1 MTITTSTTATST
13 TATSTTTSTTTTT
26 ASNTILHEQH
36 PSKKD
41 LYRLPSPFH
50 SILYLPDFISSAE
63 ATDLLSHIFRAPKQR
78 WTTLRNRRLQT
89 WGTVSLSQS
98 GQSIIQSI
106 QPVRSVVQPVQA
118 SPLPSWMKPILARIH
133 ALEVFP
139 AHLPPNHCLV
149 NEYRPG
155 QGIMPHLDGPCYASV
170 VATVSLGE
178 ATLLDFYRYNP
189 QQPDLPVLSKADP
202 QSSSQSVQPKAF
214 SVVVEPL
221 SLLVLEEEAYESY
234 MHGIDESFGFWVDT
248 DPHDGSTILNASS
261 VMARLSAADSNRD
274 SSLSVSTLHSIE
286 ANESSVEHSAANMS
300 NAAIYIHRVGTRIS
314 LTFRHTYLA
323 GKSSPAAA
331 YTDSLQRDSPN

>member
-1 MTITTSTTATST
+1 
-13 TATSTTTSTTTTT
+13 
-26 ASNTILHEQH
+26 
-36 PSKKD
+36 
-41 LYRLPSPFH
+41 
-50 SILYLPDFISSAE
+50 
-63 ATDLLSHIFRAPKQR
+63 
-78 WTTLRNRRLQT
+78 
-89 WGTVSLSQS
+89 
-98 GQSIIQSI
+98 
-106 QPVRSVVQPVQA
+106 
-118 SPLPSWMKPILARIH
+118 MKPILARIH

-314 LTFRHTYLA
+314 LTFSSHIPSGKVLSRCSLYRQLTEGFAKLIGSLINKLFKRGPMQISSSTRLA
-323 GKSSPAAA
+323 EMIIDLSPLLSLSRDWPHPKSYCLDERLSPSSP
-331 YTDSLQRDSPN
+331 LC